1 MPADKVKKFNETTYK
16 QNGKLVTM
24 QNSPALFS
32 TGCAIVIGGSGGIGK
47 GIATLLAQHTPVVVT
62 YRNNADAAKALQLA
76 LAKDGRTV
84 EVLQCDTTDI
94 ATIDVCFKAAH
105 ERFGDIHTVVNAAGS
120 DIRMRFIGD
129 LPIDEWTQVMA
140 ADANGFFHLLH
151 HALPY
156 LRKSRGSIV
165 QISSIGLS
173 RWPKKDVLSVAPKAA
188 IEALMQGVA
197 REEGRYGV
205 RAKSVQLGV
214 IDAGIFHRL
223 KGKDFG
229 AGWVAAATENTAL
242 KRFGTAHDVAEAV
255 LFLASRQ
262 SAYTTGQSLRLDGGF
277 AL

>member
-1 MPADKVKKFNETTYK
+1 MPHIHLAAKTSYNMQES
-16 QNGKLVTM
+16 LTM
-24 QNSPALFS
+24 QKDKPLFAP
-32 TGCAIVIGGSGGIGK
+32 GCAVVIGGSGGIGK
-47 GIATLLAQHTPVVVT
+47 GVATLLAQHTPVVIT
-62 YRNNADAAKALQLA
+62 YRNNANTASELQHALMKNGGTIDIQP
-76 LAKDGRTV
+76 
-84 EVLQCDTTDI
+84 CDTADI
-94 ATIDVCFKAAH
+94 VSIENCFAAANA
-105 ERFGDIHTVVNAAGS
+105 RFGDVHTVVNAAGS

-129 LPIDEWTQVMA
+129 LPIEEWTRVMA

-151 HALPY
+151 NALPY

-205 RAKSVQLGV
+205 RANSVQLGV

-223 KGKDFG
+223 KGKDFD

-242 KRFGTAHDVAEAV
+242 KRFGTAQDVAEAV